1 MMEFLAD
8 SLNISNDAFLWIL
21 LIGGVV
27 GLILVVVV
35 ITIFYFPLR
44 LLFRNL
50 LSRKPESQAVNKTYE
65 SQAVNKTY
73 ESQAVN
79 KTSAADQ
86 SSKEKKSGLTNILR
100 QGLLT
105 LVIAF
110 GVLISLP
117 FLIFF
122 GLKFLVAL
130 IML

>member
-50 LSRKPESQAVNKTYE
+50 LSRKPESQAVNK
-65 SQAVNKTY
+65 AY

-86 SSKEKKSGLTNILR
+86 SSKEKKSGLTI
-100 QGLLT
+100 T
-105 LVIAF
+105 TAAPAF
-110 GVLISLP
+110 SASRRLP
-117 FLIFF
+117 SDD
-122 GLKFLVAL
+122 KRASP
-130 IML
+130 

>member
-50 LSRKPESQAVNKTYE
+50 LSRKPESQAVNK
-65 SQAVNKTY
+65 AY

-105 LVIAF
+105 LVVAF

>member
-1 MMEFLAD
+1 MEFLAD

-27 GLILVVVV
+27 GLMLVVVV
-35 ITIFYFPLR
+35 ITIFYLPLR

-50 LSRKPESQAVNKTYE
+50 LLRKP
-65 SQAVNKTY
+65 

-105 LVIAF
+105 LVVAF

-122 GLKFLVAL
+122 GLKFLVTL